1 MNQMVNMIV
10 RMVMRQLIRTG
21 IDKGSEHLAR
31 RNGGGEATPAQ
42 KGQARQAQ
50 KRMRQG
56 MRMIRRMGRF

>member
-1 MNQMVNMIV
+1 MNQLVNMIV

-21 IDKGSEHLAR
+21 IDKGTEHLAR
-31 RNGGGEATPAQ
+31 RNGGGEATPTQ
-42 KGQARQAQ
+42 KGQAQQSQ